1 MHARNGGG
9 TYNFGP
15 VSKHSGFL
23 ALDLYSGPLKS
34 NNIYKTDPPIKQ
46 KKKTP
51 ANYPTNLGHYTQL
64 VKFFINK

>member
-46 KKKTP
+46 KKKRP
-51 ANYPTNLGHYTQL
+51 QQITQQ
-64 VKFFINK
+64 I